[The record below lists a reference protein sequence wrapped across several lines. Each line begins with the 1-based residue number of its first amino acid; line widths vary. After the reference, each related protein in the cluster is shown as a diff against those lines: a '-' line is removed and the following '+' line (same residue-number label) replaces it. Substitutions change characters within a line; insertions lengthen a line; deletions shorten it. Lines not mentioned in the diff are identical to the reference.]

1 MKKKWQDVKYETVTV
16 RMPAVLSIKL
26 DTEAVRRNT
35 TKAELVREAVDHF
48 FRKASPARG
57 QFAATLAN
65 GGDNP

>member
-35 TKAELVREAVDHF
+35 TKAELVREAVDAYLNGTKPL
-48 FRKASPARG
+48 RKA
-57 QFAATLAN
+57 
-65 GGDNP
+65 